1 MGKFKAD
8 TAIAAPS
15 GTIEVLDPVGDVT
28 IEERTVADRLDS
40 LVGKRVGYHHA
51 RGPYL
56 QVLAFA
62 EKLGE
67 LLTEKYGVSDV
78 VRLKSIVDRGAS
90 GWSDPRLPEI
100 TRRVYDEYATEV
112 DCVIVGAAFC
122 GGSTYWSLQAAAEFQ
137 DRGIPTVSLT
147 SNAFADLALYTCQT
161 RGYSE
166 LPMLILPDD
175 FESKKRDQM
184 HSLAEAHA
192 DETVTLLSRDI

>member
-1 MGKFKAD
+1 MS
-8 TAIAAPS
+8 S
-15 GTIEVLDPVGDVT
+15 GTIEVLDPVAEVT
-28 IEERTVADRLDS
+28 IEVRTVADRLDT

-56 QVLAFA
+56 TVLAFA

-67 LLTEKYGVSDV
+67 LLTGKYGVSEV
-78 VRLKSIVDRGAS
+78 VRLKSVVDNGAS

-100 TRRVYDEYATEV
+100 IKRVYDEYAAQV

-137 DRGIPTVSLT
+137 DRGIPTVSLA

-161 RGYSE
+161 RGYAE

-175 FESKKRDQM
+175 FETKRPEQM
-184 HSLAEAHA
+184 HSLAEAHV
-192 DETVTLLSRDI
+192 DETVTLLSLDK